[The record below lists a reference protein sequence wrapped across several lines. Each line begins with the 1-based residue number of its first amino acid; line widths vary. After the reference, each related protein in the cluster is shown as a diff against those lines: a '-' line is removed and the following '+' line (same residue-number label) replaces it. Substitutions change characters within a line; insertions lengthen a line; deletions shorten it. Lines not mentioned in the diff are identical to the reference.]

1 MYRIGQRANAGDFD
15 IEFDTAKIKE
25 KYRDDPKYAKSE
37 RLPDGTPVEL
47 QEEID
52 IAGALMQMV
61 PSSQKLAQYY
71 RAPQNRSQQ
80 NGVWPATET
89 TRTKG
94 VINPYEYKSI
104 DGERMAADGKSRQEM
119 AASMPFFID
128 EFGKR
133 QPLKSEHIPSFF
145 KNTRRF
151 AVVPVTTTGPDGDLL
166 EVPGLQA
173 IPRNSPGYG
182 MEMLGGNGPQPLNRN
197 AAQAALYATYN
208 GVVFWAN
215 AAKAAL
221 GEKQTSD
228 VEFWAKAYNNLGN
241 TQESTAADIERHFGG
256 DWTDGAVPDLERG
269 AITLGARGPGPTQE
283 RINAMVQDVHNN
295 LEGYKAAAKQGDV
308 KSRLALE
315 MYNAHQGNTGRGFL
329 ERYADRFKIYQ
340 DASTFNPSENVEA
353 HGMFGSAEGLG
364 TLFGDMTGFL
374 LPQKAGASLLAQALL
389 KTGSKSLVTRGII
402 NGMTPQLSS
411 LGQRTVAVGSASIPS
426 LTMGQIV
433 YQSARD
439 VGYSHDQAKVQAIV
453 ALPIMSIAEM
463 AIGRQ
468 WMIRSYMDKGG
479 ANATRDKIGEWLSR
493 EIPERMSPLNKALMI
508 NSKLAQWW
516 AKEPAGRFGGWAKNS
531 LDAMYTEGKQ
541 EGFEEGMYAL
551 LEWATDWMTNENRF
565 EKSRPEDYSWSG
577 RVLESAV
584 GGFVGT
590 MPMAMMNNGRSRPNP
605 YDKGVAGAVAEGKG
619 KEILDRAATMRQ
631 AGTLTEDD
639 VNVLTQ
645 DVRLSENIMRE
656 FNVADPKTLNLLLQ
670 EQDMVTE
677 YAQRRMEMEGINK
690 QLADLNEQPLAEGQ
704 TVEQREAE
712 KAELEKSLEVNKQA
726 VAKILDGT
734 ELLNRLKQRVML
746 MNSID
751 AKDEGFADSEQV
763 DVITKRFTDWTAARE
778 ARIEEVNLF
787 RHSIGTELSD
797 AIDNLSTAKTSK
809 ILEAILG
816 YRQAQ
821 SKMSAA
827 AQGNAMTREEVQE
840 GYAALANAKEALI
853 ADLAKMEALSDTS
866 PNTSF
871 DEAHA
876 AEDPSGALEFEQWIT
891 SGLNPQRINA
901 LPESDERSIA
911 FRELQILNDQMS
923 MFGKTQAERDAI
935 AQQYMPAAELEGKR
949 SQADLLAEFLKSH
962 PTGDDASVASFR
974 GAIERFKLTE
984 TPSIA
989 DIQTLASLINL
1000 AKSNKE
1006 VFKHY
1011 STTMHQVAEKFF
1023 GDEKLVKAGS
1033 AQSGSSIPPAFAQF
1047 KQEKLQVYD
1056 PAATIDANQLN
1067 QELTDII
1074 ADLERQLERM
1084 KGMVNKRKEELDQ
1097 IRRVDLMLR
1106 GSLLLKLAGTAGKL
1120 STKPEFIET
1129 VKLMQAE
1136 LDAFASTPGA
1146 IPNDNYEVLVNRAED
1161 MVSELLVTGDETGIA
1176 LIKETYG
1183 DLLNGQLKSA
1193 SNYYETKSID
1203 NASFPARFNEELFL
1217 DGGQKPSI
1225 VKAMAGF
1232 QYMVGWVSRL
1242 SRNRHATVL
1251 DAYARFVGTTASTV
1265 GYAPNEEQQQRV
1277 IEASSFLSNPDHDL
1291 THKLTTIVAP
1301 LAQGA
1306 IIIPR
1311 AITIPGM
1318 PGVGKTKMLIPAIV
1332 NTVANIKGRK
1342 LRVGIVAPGTKNV
1355 AELSSAIVMSTKEY
1369 THEPVHITDMSNPP
1383 KDLDLIIYDE
1393 AHVMDGNA
1401 VLQMKGMMEKLPET
1415 GALMLGDPA
1424 QVPSLRNMSYTF
1436 PVQRASMRTA
1446 PLQVSFRHNN
1456 AEVLRSI
1463 DSLRSYI
1470 AGGTQNSIVLPAS
1483 HYTKNNHGVR
1493 YMSGGGIS
1501 SIYNA
1506 FGAHLSE
1513 SVNNSEFSGDA
1524 ILIVKDEAQRQ
1535 EAILAM
1541 AKISAF
1547 TSGHEARI
1555 LTMDGGEHSVLGLEA
1570 NVAFVALDPAGFDNA
1585 FGRFLYTAISRGK
1598 NGAVALL
1605 PNGQSSEVDKITPI
1619 PSDGQSLN
1627 EISARVRG
1635 YLSAVHR
1642 DLAPRVPADVVPTAP
1657 TAPAPPTTAPT
1668 DPNEPVVQKGRAP
1681 GAMVQVNSKFKKS
1694 KQGQAMQDL
1703 HGEYLTVVEDDGKV
1717 TKVRRQN
1724 GDELRIK
1731 NGFLKNAKGTPAPT
1745 ADPNEAEPTTDNE
1758 EEPVDDKE
1766 PEPPIPN
1773 EAPTSTR
1780 VTNRSSASGDS
1791 FIGFSSVFTWN
1802 EQFPDNA
1809 AALTRANPA
1818 FAMRMDV
1825 MKAIWSDP
1833 SSFTLRLVKRKQGR
1847 WTGHKGLFQGVGVE
1861 VHVNDGV
1868 RLVNR
1873 ILRTRGEKEMTAEQ
1887 IEKAGYTM
1895 IGGLALNSLAAN
1907 SPFITQTQEL
1917 LRQLDDPA
1925 LDWKEGQTTKDYS
1938 AILPGKLYEGIR
1950 IGSLGKSSKS
1960 FKEFSDDLTAR
1971 GMFVTDP
1978 VMVHLG
1984 SKSFPA
1990 WQRTVGDTKEAKPA
2004 IVVKVSAW
2012 EGAPTTDVFLQTK
2025 EADTAFYNQMLGQ
2038 LDNVIDEISR
2048 VSRFDRDNL
2057 EQTTAFQFVQWNRSL
2072 LIKDGQFVL
2081 QGLDEFMT
2089 ISGNGYARML
2099 RGTREQGMT
2108 PTRWANDLQKAVKLL
2123 QDSQM
2128 ILTKPA
2134 IIDNRA
2140 ASGLS
2145 GIKNPEDL
2153 IPSADQVNLP
2163 QFSVQAN
2170 ATGAFNDGGKK
2181 VAPPS
2186 APMRKRITMPGDTS
2200 RTVSQEAASNYYRKV
2215 FGDRF
2220 VDNQLDF
2227 RSNLADVNNVAL
2239 HGVMD
2244 QGYITLG
2251 LDKEGRVKYGVD
2263 RHEAVHRVLDMLLD
2277 DQSRREILHEASL
2290 AYAKK
2295 HNISYWQ
2302 VTDKQANEF
2311 IAEQYESFSYDTSTR
2326 FGRFMQWFRA
2336 MLGRWGLYRNRIGEL
2351 LYRIEN
2357 GEFRGAEDND
2367 LGGRSVIRHSVREDG
2382 ELPAMINSETPA
2394 SGREPEQGDEAR
2406 SVNEDMAV
2414 LANIFTSHASAVSI
2428 IDDTVREIMEES
2440 LYAPPAE
2447 VELVRS
2453 MPTLAQGAAKVLQ
2466 RYARDREA
2474 IEADLQNAD
2483 GSIKSYAEATQA
2495 DVLSMDE
2502 EQWTKYVTW
2511 QKGDPSVF
2519 TMIARVALPGANI
2532 SEAQFADAVQLEES
2546 LELDVDVYENTTA
2559 MAHDTNE
2566 NLDVFKRQS
2575 DLARLSLQSMTLIMP
2590 SDKGPSRV
2598 VGEPYDVDL
2607 NLMNFLVQ
2615 EAAQFSFAK
2624 TGVSTLES
2632 LAEAVLAARAV
2643 DPTSNEGLYLH
2654 TFYKRYLDPD
2664 GYYLDAAGNKIMS
2677 YAYMIAN
2684 AGHLL
2689 SQYTPNTKEYENLNS
2704 RIDVAERVLGNVVRM
2719 LAELQASNRWLAE
2732 HYQGEG
2738 NDETGTGDSLPQPRF
2753 NHKRLTFDAISELY
2767 NTMKTSLRDPFF
2779 ANGFAS
2785 ISLDN
2790 DFRSKWS
2797 VDSTRDKKTF
2807 QFKVT
2812 EEGVFDAAGNKMVSR
2827 KGVQF
2832 SINEAFRTQPEAFAE
2847 FFAAVGYPVTART
2860 LDYLLSDQS
2869 KTGGSKGNSQLLPS
2883 LVGLWAYSIHAG
2895 IHRIEQGKKDSS
2907 LFSNKVISDYSALGG
2922 VGEETAGDVGEGRTD
2937 DFGVDNY
2944 PMPSMFFALNRELAG
2959 LENRTKGGSYMQRM
2973 IGATG
2978 KTIYATNLANAFSRL
2993 LPGATTKYHS
3003 SQAMEMMADDLV
3015 ARDPS
3020 LLNKDGVP
3028 LVPII
3033 DKSSSTAR
3041 ISNVY
3046 LGSGIT
3052 SRSND
3057 SGKNANKL
3065 SQGDA
3070 FSIGYD
3076 LFVRDILSSR
3086 KEERLSIAGTPFGD
3100 RDAILL
3106 YELNIPTGDR
3116 NQRLFKKTKESV
3128 TVNKAPMANWLKD
3141 MFQYRR
3147 NVANNSIAS
3156 WTKFFGMPKNTK
3168 ASEVLAKL
3176 NASQGPGFKDQ
3187 VRRSVLLAQNSDYV
3201 ISGDKVSFGHAIM
3214 MDDSGIYTRRN
3225 SDAMLN
3231 PQADII
3237 AVMDEIISPYFQA
3250 FEEMVNGKTETV
3262 ETKVIENDVEVTKT
3276 EEVRVP
3282 GIGWNHP
3289 DVKVDADGRR
3299 NMMYGYFVM
3308 SHLVNNWVG
3317 TVIDGGSHN
3326 YKNAQDYIKRSVT
3339 AFSPGHEPLIGG
3351 QFGMPLQPRIAVF
3364 SEFTTTDKY
3373 GNNIKHLDGQGY
3385 TTPWGWAIAR
3395 RAFGGQEGLV
3405 KASVNKRIISTNN
3418 IKVKYSEAVTSPELY
3433 RKNLWLQQITQ
3444 RSLMAELTGVD
3455 GAVIP
3460 GTPLLDAWNSAI
3472 GDANPEAFAKAT
3484 DAVMEKAQE
3493 LGVSDQLIHMI
3504 TSESNVKMGLRG
3516 VNQLDASEESNPLQG
3531 FLEAYSKSK
3540 VSQYLGEP
3548 VEFGEED
3555 NEFADASKF
3564 DRQRGEALGIE
3575 GATGRFGGAKQKWI
3589 KFSSGI
3595 KVAFRSENMIS
3606 IPKGSEVTVRMAQ
3619 EHPGYDLELAQLGQ
3633 LLSVA
3638 TGPVAPRGLV
3648 SIPVDARFWRLQTV
3662 LERTTDPDKMRAPY
3676 FTQLSS
3682 LLGVSTSEISRQQL
3696 ETIRAIEKKISER
3709 YLNYLSVSIAGQS
3722 GKTRTEKVQEW
3733 MRSIGLKKMSSDGR
3747 TGQFVDMLTN
3757 PNSDINNPV
3766 LRSKLVELLANELTR
3781 NGINPK
3787 LHGQMFTQV
3796 TGYGLSVPNEV
3807 EEEFAWEES
3816 SFNEDEARAN
3826 ASADYD
3832 NMYPYEGYISEGDET
3847 EPDFDPEEARAAD
3860 KARYQKEKD
3869 RYVDRRVLGE
3879 KERAP
3884 KLKRKPLDF
3893 QRMDNDPSGD
3903 LRGRTLNR
3911 FRFKKADKSG
3921 EGPFGTVFKTKGLSF
3936 LSLDDDR
3943 WSSSSSQTGGV
3954 KLKAEQFLVSKD
3966 AKIARLTSAEEY
3978 RSLLASLG
3986 SGRYPTNMDTL
3997 IEVFEGYDAIQ
4008 YVPPTESEVD
4018 PDGRARLDKMMGSL
4032 GGAQLIVINKDI
4044 ISKVDEKELGSEEDL
4059 LAAEVIGDFSSDNIS
4074 LSNDLS
4080 GFEKS
4085 MPASMKE
4092 VGQEYLAQEK
4102 RLRKLGI
4109 DPDEE
4114 FNEVRKRYKSAYDAE
4129 VARLQE
4135 ATTPKQTSKKAM
4147 RELLPPSIENGQYM
4161 PGEIMIKFVH
4171 AATFGITD
4179 PSMPIDAMKEQ
4190 ILREQGEAGLAA
4202 FERYLYVFVVRTPS
4216 SGLGS
4221 GQWMKIVGFINDSG
4235 NSIYVPAGMNVPTG
4249 GDNDG
4254 DQLSV
4259 YFRNVKAQVDK
4270 DDETKFETVEPL
4282 SGPGSQQ
4289 AYVLNA
4295 LWDFYADPANAEM
4308 IIAAT
4313 GTEALEKVAKELAE
4327 EFQDTYKSNAMLME
4341 LFTPSHNS
4349 MARKMASDGAQL
4361 IGIGAQHMKSYGYM
4375 MEAAVKTMDSEGNSP
4390 LFDGWMPQ
4398 TKDSTGR
4405 PVMANINQLLNGM
4418 LDNTKL
4424 MVMGQL
4430 GVNSYN
4436 VNLLMGAI
4444 MNGASM
4450 KEAFLMIKDP
4460 LVQKAVLDNENADS
4474 YGLSDRGIKKQDV
4487 IRLIGAEIDKLL
4499 PTDAVRKQMREY
4511 ETWKQSKPLEDG
4523 TKPPMPNIDGLK
4535 AWGVQNPDGMNRIR
4549 DLRRIRLAASIGEA
4563 SSAMARVFSINT
4575 KGVPHSMEAI
4585 KSLQADTRE
4594 TLGISWAGL
4603 ANNKEASRGRYGH
4616 VINARGI
4623 LEQIPSMIGFY
4634 HVAEF
4639 ARQSLADGVLMA
4651 HPLVEWQHTYLL
4663 RDLGLKFMPGD
4674 AGRDWENMVDQTL
4687 IVAYLN
4693 TKHSD
4698 SKFRLTKGM
4707 EPISLSGPGGHYRY
4721 VMEFPGFLSTMIAR
4735 VERLKNSDPRK
4746 VLLKQ
4751 NAFLN
4756 SIRIAEKGTPR
4767 IEVPKAKKIMNDARE
4782 SEAVRRSAERLDEIF
4797 TGDVAKGLNIPVSQ
4811 MLTIY
4816 SMIKDKFSV
4825 GSTSLAKFVPIKE
4838 YLQYDAFVSSLHA
4851 GVVQYGVLHKQ
4862 PIDGGTQLSIE
4873 EMLERTNL
4881 AFIANHPRLLPVSEK
4896 SAMWK
4901 GSRYVAIKKKV
4912 GSARVYEISDVT
4924 TGERLINP
4932 WSQLGTVVD
4941 LSSSK
4946 RYSENSHKRL
4956 SWSDYSTLQNNL
4968 DLEIPLEYSLS
4979 WDEGPVTLPTG
4990 QLIRWEKTENNTV
5003 LLDADTLSGAQK
5015 LKDNEDPALAN
5026 NILKVDSNGFAK
5038 SEKSA
5043 YGPGHMELKGKQ
5055 LKEALKMLQSKT
5067 EHLMYRQ
5074 LAKFLGEQ
5082 LQIHNRDSYVS
5093 NMRSMRNGEGFVSGR
5108 IMSTGDIQVSDAIT
5122 QLDAEHTLL
5131 HEALHRFLM
5140 GVMNAPE
5147 ASLNAW
5153 EAEFR
5158 KKVETIF
5165 NEVKSLDP
5173 KSDHYGMKDVHEFL
5187 SGTLTNEDFQQYLRS
5202 LAPGSKQNIFWRIIN
5217 AIRSLF
5223 PGWVRN
5229 DYVNRITSLSYDY
5242 IKRSSRSGIDRMPM
5256 GEAFRISNAAQH
5268 GLSPQFKPVTDI
5280 RDLVDRFQTDP
5291 KAFITHEERQASQ
5304 YVERLFN
5311 RLDRSRIAQELDGIR
5326 FSVDGMTDT
5335 QIREHLR
5342 KNVMPKVSTS
5352 DAQTKLKV
5360 MDVMNM
5366 AGDLEQNWNTKMVFA
5381 DGNPMTTKETAKWF
5395 KEASGHRTG
5404 AIYLQY
5410 TDLKDPNTIITTSDG
5425 RKIPVSDLGI
5435 KYVPGFDGF
5444 NPIVQVY
5451 VDGNG
5456 KKSVSLL
5463 DPTTRGNLGG
5473 DTGAGPY
5480 LLSVYMHGPFQSALK
5495 KLRTHNSSS
5504 GARTFLM
5511 GLTAMAMK
5519 QANPNISFHR
5529 IKALSLK
5536 DGKDGGVWM
5545 SDFIHEVR
5553 LLKNIPAF
5561 MNEVPDNIKA
5571 VLNDETLFNMDAY
5584 NQPFLQQ
5591 YIEFL
5596 RTSGE
5601 GGSFTETAARD
5612 RLRTAAEKAMFS
5624 EEGSNANL
5632 LDAIRYRQRMMQ
5644 KDYKQ
5649 AYLVTDP
5656 EYIML
5661 AHLVEDMNQ
5670 HGRTNPNSIRDT
5682 SMVGHLLKN
5691 THNIQSDVVQTVVRK
5706 TEQAVMKLA
5715 AKNGVFRAE
5724 MTARIKALEEKSSF
5738 MKVPGGVELADRGW
5752 KRFEAMWRLS
5762 GEEGVEK
5769 VYRKDGTEL
5778 IGAHTN
5784 TLHWNKNDPA
5794 TAAKLK
5800 AGKLTQAELDFA
5812 NYALDEIHKAMV
5824 DKTVHDYKMD
5834 MRHWDPVTGIFDE
5847 TLARKEAEAFVT
5859 KHYPRGWVP
5868 VVRRPASEAVFNLKF
5883 KEAFSTSLGASANV
5897 DAIYAQDA
5905 DRVSGENAGERE
5917 KGRVSNT
5924 YGSELEIHEPLSKI
5938 GGSTRLRRMGLEIV
5952 DGKLISEADERNM
5965 ASTMNLEII
5974 LNYVRLATDRQIIH
5988 EEETVPVYN
5997 GARAL
6002 LLAKKLEESV
6012 EQVYNLK
6019 SLEDYAMR
6027 MIYNEPIKDSF
6038 NVMGVNPAPIM
6049 NMAISA
6055 SSFIGVAWNWKVALA
6070 SGVMNNLQM
6079 LGFSIASGIAD
6090 DGLFSAKHF
6099 AEAAKRMTN
6108 KKDRDKMAALM
6119 EKHFINEWQ
6128 QQDLADSFNKSHTRK
6143 LLFSGHAMNIGNF
6156 WTDNNTRGMVMMAQ
6170 MLKDGSWDAYSLT
6183 PKGEV
6188 VYDEKKDRRW
6198 YGADGKLTEDGGVL
6212 IKEVKRRLIEQ
6223 GVVDQKENE
6232 PLRLGY
6238 DLEMGRTFKWIADK
6252 YIIGGMDAS
6261 QKANLSS
6268 AWYGRMFTT
6277 FKTYM
6282 MDRIYN
6288 WHGRDINS
6296 DAGGRLVVKTDA
6308 SGKKMAVWERREIT
6322 SYVTALGN
6330 LFKMVADYREM
6341 GTADFK
6347 NMRPADKRALAK
6359 LSYDAILC
6367 VLCYLIYNGLK
6378 DDDDEDNFVTAPNKQ
6393 SAYTY
6398 ERKMFD
6404 MLKQIA
6410 WDGAAG
6416 SAPGLVYTMAGSGGG
6431 SAIPVLNNAWRLMN
6445 VPLHPEKALYFVPGG
6460 ATFADIHD
6468 LLSDKTIR
6476 KPLND

>member
-1 MYRIGQRANAGDFD
+1 MYRVGQRANAGDFD

-52 IAGALMQMV
+52 ITGALMQMV

-145 KNTRRF
+145 HNTRRF

-228 VEFWAKAYNNLGN
+228 VAFWAKAYHNLEN
-241 TQESTAADIERHFGG
+241 TGLSTAADVERHLGG

-374 LPQKAGASLLAQALL
+374 LPQKAGATLLAQALL
-389 KTGSKSLVTRGII
+389 KTGAKSLVTRGII

-453 ALPIMSIAEM
+453 ALPIMGIAEM

-479 ANATRDKIGEWLSR
+479 ANVTRDKISEWLSR
-493 EIPERMSPLNKALMI
+493 KIPERMSPLNKALMI
-508 NSKLAQWW
+508 NSNLAKWW

-531 LDAMYTEGKQ
+531 LEAMYTEGKQ
-541 EGFEEGMYAL
+541 EGFEEGGYAL

-565 EKSRPEDYSWSG
+565 EKSRPEDYSFSA

-590 MPMAMMNNGRSRPNP
+590 MPMAMLNNGRSRPNP

-619 KEILDRAATMRQ
+619 KEILDRAATMQQ

-645 DVRLSENIMRE
+645 DVRLSESIMRE

-704 TVEQREAE
+704 TAEQREAE

-734 ELLNRLKQRVML
+734 ELLNRFKQRAML
-746 MNSID
+746 INSID
-751 AKDEGFADSEQV
+751 AKDEGFANSEQV

-787 RHSIGTELSD
+787 RQSIGTELSD

-809 ILEAILG
+809 ILDAIIG
-816 YRQAQ
+816 YRQVTNKVLNAQ
-821 SKMSAA
+821 P
-827 AQGNAMTREEVQE
+827 GNAAMTREEVQE
-840 GYAALANAKEALI
+840 GYTALANAKQALI

-923 MFGKTQAERDAI
+923 MFGKTPAERDAV

-962 PTGDDASVASFR
+962 PTGDNASVALFR

-1023 GDEKLVKAGS
+1023 GDEKLMKAGS
-1033 AQSGSSIPPAFAQF
+1033 AQSGNAVPPAFAQF
-1047 KQEKLQVYD
+1047 KQEKSQVYD
-1056 PAATIDANQLN
+1056 PAATIDANQFN

-1084 KGMVNKRKEELDQ
+1084 EGMVNKRKEQLDQ

-1217 DGGQKPSI
+1217 DDGQKPSI

-1251 DAYARFVGTTASTV
+1251 DAYARFVGTAASTV

-1342 LRVGIVAPGTKNV
+1342 LRVGIIAPGTKNV
-1355 AELSSAIVMSTKEY
+1355 TELSSAIVMSTKEY

-1463 DSLRSYI
+1463 DALRSYI
-1470 AGGTQNSIVLPAS
+1470 ASGTQNSIVLPAS

-1547 TSGHEARI
+1547 TPGHEARI

-1605 PNGQSSEVDKITPI
+1605 PNGQSSEVDKIMPI

-1627 EISARVRG
+1627 EISSRVRG

-1668 DPNEPVVQKGRAP
+1668 DPNAPVVQKGRAP

-1694 KQGQAMQDL
+1694 KQGRAMQDL
-1703 HGEYLTVVEDDGKV
+1703 YGEYLTVVEDDGKV

-1731 NGFLKNAKGTPAPT
+1731 NSFLKNAKGTPVPT
-1745 ADPNEAEPTTDNE
+1745 ADPNDAEPTTDNE

-1766 PEPPIPN
+1766 GENPIP
-1773 EAPTSTR
+1773 EDAPAGVPTR
-1780 VTNRSSASGDS
+1780 VSKRSDSAGTAFISSSAS
-1791 FIGFSSVFTWN
+1791 FRWTPKFPNN
-1802 EQFPDNA
+1802 ET
-1809 AALTRANPA
+1809 ALSITNKA
-1818 FAMRMDV
+1818 FVIRMGV

-1833 SSFTLRLVKRKQGR
+1833 GSFTMKLVKRVEGE
-1847 WTGHKGLFQGVGVE
+1847 WTGDNGAAKVPGVE
-1861 VHVNDGV
+1861 VHVANGAAM
-1868 RLVNR
+1868 VNR
-1873 ILRTRGEKEMTAEQ
+1873 ILKENKMPQMTQAEL
-1887 IEKAGYTM
+1887 EAAGYTM
-1895 IGGLALNSLAAN
+1895 VGSLFMNTLAQD
-1907 SPFITQTQEL
+1907 SPFKLEMDRFAEEL
-1917 LRQLDDPA
+1917 FA
-1925 LDWKEGQTTKDYS
+1925 NEWEEGKTIAKYS
-1938 AILPGKLYEGIR
+1938 NIPVGELYEGVRNNVEAEAVGDYEAFIQLVER
-1950 IGSLGKSSKS
+1950 
-1960 FKEFSDDLTAR
+1960 R
-1971 GMFVTDP
+1971 GLFVTDP
-1978 VMVHLG
+1978 VMAHAG
-1984 SKSFPA
+1984 SPQGA
-1990 WQRTVGDTKEAKPA
+1990 GWTRKEGTDLVSMPA
-2004 IVVKVSAW
+2004 IVVEVSAW
-2012 EGAPTTDVFLQTK
+2012 DGAPATKVFMRTK
-2025 EADTAFYNQMLGQ
+2025 EADSKYYQDLIRE
-2038 LDNVIDEISR
+2038 LDNVTDEIAAVPS
-2048 VSRFDRDNL
+2048 FDRDNI
-2057 EQTTAFQFVQWNRSL
+2057 EKTKAFGFIQWNRSV
-2072 LIKDGQFVL
+2072 LIKDGQFVVE
-2081 QGLDEFMT
+2081 GLNEFLT
-2089 ISGNGYARML
+2089 INEKGKPQML
-2099 RGTREQGMT
+2099 RGTRAQGMT
-2108 PTRWANDLQKAVKLL
+2108 PLKWANDLRKAVELVR
-2123 QDSQM
+2123 DSEIM
-2128 ILTKPA
+2128 LTKA
-2134 IIDNRA
+2134 AMIGNRSAGGMSIIDNTW
-2140 ASGLS
+2140 
-2145 GIKNPEDL
+2145 DL
-2153 IPSADQVNLP
+2153 IPSTDRVNLP
-2163 QFSVQAN
+2163 EFAIGAN
-2170 ATGAFNDGGKK
+2170 SSGVIGTG
-2181 VAPPS
+2181 VSS
-2186 APMRKRITMPGDTS
+2186 APYRAPVRRRAASAGDTS
-2200 RTVSQEAASNYYRKV
+2200 RTESQEAAQNYYRKV

-2227 RSNLADVNNVAL
+2227 RSNLQAVDGTAL
-2239 HGVMD
+2239 HGVMEN
-2244 QGYITLG
+2244 GYITLN
-2251 LDKEGRVKYGVD
+2251 LDAKGRVLMGVA
-2263 RHEAVHRVLDMLLD
+2263 RHEAVHRVLDTLLD
-2277 DQSRREILHEASL
+2277 DQSRMSIINEASR
-2290 AYAKK
+2290 AYAEKY
-2295 HNISYWQ
+2295 NIPYWQ
-2302 VTDKQANEF
+2302 VTDEQANEF
-2311 IAEQYESFSYDTSTR
+2311 IAEQYESPSYDTSTF

-2336 MLGRWGLYRNRIGEL
+2336 MLGRWGMYSNRIGEL

-2357 GEFRGAEDND
+2357 GEFRGAQDHD
-2367 LGGRSVIRHSVREDG
+2367 LGGRTVVRNSVREDG
-2382 ELPAMINSETPA
+2382 ELPASFDPSTPA
-2394 SGREPEQGDEAR
+2394 PARRPDATGKKR
-2406 SVNEDMAV
+2406 SVNEDMNV
-2414 LANIFTSHASAVSI
+2414 LSNIFGSHATAVAVV
-2428 IDDTVREIMEES
+2428 DDTVREIIGES
-2440 LYAPPAE
+2440 LYAPPVDSE
-2447 VELVRS
+2447 FGRS
-2453 MPTLAQGAAKVLQ
+2453 LPTLSQAATKVLQ
-2466 RYARDREA
+2466 GFAARRQRVVASLTDAEGNVKSF
-2474 IEADLQNAD
+2474 DNAT
-2483 GSIKSYAEATQA
+2483 KQ
-2495 DVLSMDE
+2495 DVLAMTDA
-2502 EQWTKYVTW
+2502 QWSDYVAW
-2511 QKGDPSVF
+2511 YKGDPQVF
-2519 TMIARVALPGANI
+2519 KMITRVALPNADI
-2532 SEAQFADAVQLEES
+2532 TQVELADAVEYEANM
-2546 LELDVDVYENTTA
+2546 EIDVEAIENSTA
-2559 MAHDTNE
+2559 NAHDTNE
-2566 NLDVFKRQS
+2566 NLNPFKRQS
-2575 DLARLSLQSMTLIMP
+2575 DLSRLSLQSMSLIQRMP
-2590 SDKGPSRV
+2590 GGQNRV
-2598 VGEPYDVDL
+2598 IGDPYDVDL
-2607 NLMNFLVQ
+2607 ELMTFLVQ
-2615 EAAQFSFAK
+2615 QAAQFSIP
-2624 TGVSTLES
+2624 TQEVSTIES
-2632 LAEAVLAARAV
+2632 LAESVRKAMAV
-2643 DPTSNEGLYLH
+2643 DPESKEAMYLN

-2664 GYYLDAAGNKIMS
+2664 GFYLDQEGNQLRS
-2677 YAYMIAN
+2677 YAYMTAN
-2684 AGHLL
+2684 AGWLL
-2689 SQYTPNTKEYENLNS
+2689 SQYTPNTKEFENIDA
-2704 RIDVAERVLGNVVRM
+2704 RIDAAERVLGNVVRM
-2719 LAELQASNRWLAE
+2719 LAELSASNRWLVE

-2738 NDETGTGDSLPQPRF
+2738 TDQFGEAPQPKF
-2753 NHKRLTFDAISELY
+2753 NHKRLTFDAISEVLS
-2767 NTMKTSLRDPFF
+2767 TMKTSLRDPFF
-2779 ANGFAS
+2779 ANGPSS

-2790 DFRSKWS
+2790 DFRSKWAVGS
-2797 VDSTRDKKTF
+2797 AKDKATP

-2812 EEGVFDAAGNKMVSR
+2812 EEGVLDGAGNMLVRR
-2827 KGVQF
+2827 KGLNF
-2832 SINEAFRTQPEAFAE
+2832 SISAEFKTQPEAFAE
-2847 FFAAVGYPVTART
+2847 FFEAIGYPVSART
-2860 LDYLLSDQS
+2860 IDHLLKANEGAE
-2869 KTGGSKGNSQLLPS
+2869 KTLLPS
-2883 LVGLWAYSIHAG
+2883 IVGMWAYSIHAG
-2895 IHRIEQGKKDSS
+2895 IHRVETGKKDSS
-2907 LFSNKVISDYSALGG
+2907 LFSNKTIASFNDSYGG
-2922 VGEETAGDVGEGRTD
+2922 VGEETVGDIADRRSDG
-2937 DFGVDNY
+2937 FGVDEY
-2944 PMPSMFFALNRELAG
+2944 PMPSMFFALNRALATV
-2959 LENRTKGGSYMQRM
+2959 ENRSKGASYMQRM
-2973 IGATG
+2973 VGATG
-2978 KTIYATNLANAFSRL
+2978 KTIYATNLGTAFSKL
-2993 LPGATTKYHS
+2993 LPGASQDSHS
-3003 SQAMEMMADDLV
+3003 SKAMEML
-3015 ARDPS
+3015 ARDLAKRDPA
-3020 LLNKDGVP
+3020 LLSKEGVP
-3028 LVPII
+3028 LIPLL
-3033 DKSSSTAR
+3033 DPSNSTAR
-3041 ISNVY
+3041 ISNVF
-3046 LGSGIT
+3046 LGSGVS
-3052 SRSND
+3052 SRTKET
-3057 SGKNANKL
+3057 GKNANKL

-3076 LFVRDILSSR
+3076 LFVRDIMSSR

-3106 YELNIPTGDR
+3106 YQLDIPTGDR
-3116 NQRLFKKTKESV
+3116 NQRLFNKTNGSI
-3128 TVNKAPMANWLKD
+3128 TVNKEPMAAWLRD
-3141 MFQYRR
+3141 MFTYRDQ
-3147 NVANNSIAS
+3147 VAGNSVRS
-3156 WTKFFGMPKNTK
+3156 WAAFFGLPSSAK

-3176 NASQGPGFKDQ
+3176 NAAQGPGFKYL
-3187 VRRSVLLAQNSDYV
+3187 VKASPLLAMNSDYM
-3201 ISGDKVSFGHAIM
+3201 IDGDKVSFGHAIM
-3214 MDDSGIYTRRN
+3214 MTDSSIYSRANRDKMLK
-3225 SDAMLN
+3225 SDKGAV
-3231 PQADII
+3231 
-3237 AVMDEIISPYFQA
+3237 AVMDEIMEPYFKA

-3262 ETKVIENDVEVTKT
+3262 ETKVMENGVEVVKSETVT
-3276 EEVRVP
+3276 TP
-3282 GIGWNHP
+3282 GIGWQHP
-3289 DVKVDADGRR
+3289 AVNIDANGRR

-3351 QFGMPLQPRIAVF
+3351 QFGMPLEPRIAVF
-3364 SEFTTTDKY
+3364 SEMTTIDEN
-3373 GNNIKHLDGQGY
+3373 GNSVSHLDGQGY

-3405 KASVNKRIISTNN
+3405 KASVNKRIISTNS
-3418 IKVKYSEAVTSPELY
+3418 IKVKYSEAVISPELY
-3433 RKNLWLQQITQ
+3433 GKNLWLQQITQ
-3444 RSLMAELTGVD
+3444 RSLMAELTGID
-3455 GAVIP
+3455 GSVIP
-3460 GTPLLDAWNSAI
+3460 GTPLLDAWNNAI

-3493 LGVSDQLIHMI
+3493 LGVSDQLVHLL

-3516 VNQLDASEESNPLQG
+3516 VNQLAIDTP
-3531 FLEAYSKSK
+3531 
-3540 VSQYLGEP
+3540 
-3548 VEFGEED
+3548 
-3555 NEFADASKF
+3555 
-3564 DRQRGEALGIE
+3564 
-3575 GATGRFGGAKQKWI
+3575 
-3589 KFSSGI
+3589 
-3595 KVAFRSENMIS
+3595 
-3606 IPKGSEVTVRMAQ
+3606 
-3619 EHPGYDLELAQLGQ
+3619 
-3633 LLSVA
+3633 
-3638 TGPVAPRGLV
+3638 LV
-3648 SIPVDARFWRLQTV
+3648 SLAVDSRFWRLQTV
-3662 LERTTDPDKMRAPY
+3662 LERTTDPDEMEAPY

-3682 LLGVSTSEISRQQL
+3682 LFGVSESEASRAQL
-3696 ETIRAIEKKISER
+3696 QVIREIEQKISEN
-3709 YLNYLSVSIAGQS
+3709 YLNKLAVMIQGQS
-3722 GKTRTEKVQEW
+3722 GTTRTEKVQEW
-3733 MRSIGLKKMSSDGR
+3733 MRGIGLRKMSADGR

-3757 PNSDINNPV
+3757 PNSDINNPI
-3766 LRSKLVELLANELTR
+3766 LRPKLVEFLANELSR

-3787 LHGQMFTQV
+3787 MHGQMFTQV
-3796 TGYGLSVPNEV
+3796 SAYGLLTPEV
-3807 EEEFAWEES
+3807 TEQVVDPSEEEL
-3816 SFNEDEARAN
+3816 AN
-3826 ASADYD
+3826 YSVQRDV
-3832 NMYPYEGYISEGDET
+3832 
-3847 EPDFDPEEARAAD
+3847 AA
-3860 KARYQKEKD
+3860 Q
-3869 RYVDRRVLGE
+3869 
-3879 KERAP
+3879 
-3884 KLKRKPLDF
+3884 
-3893 QRMDNDPSGD
+3893 Q
-3903 LRGRTLNR
+3903 
-3911 FRFKKADKSG
+3911 
-3921 EGPFGTVFKTKGLSF
+3921 
-3936 LSLDDDR
+3936 
-3943 WSSSSSQTGGV
+3943 
-3954 KLKAEQFLVSKD
+3954 
-3966 AKIARLTSAEEY
+3966 SAELEDQTAAMNEWEAQNPAP
-3978 RSLLASLG
+3978 ASQ
-3986 SGRYPTNMDTL
+3986 
-3997 IEVFEGYDAIQ
+3997 IVK
-4008 YVPPTESEVD
+4008 TES
-4018 PDGRARLDKMMGSL
+4018 
-4032 GGAQLIVINKDI
+4032 
-4044 ISKVDEKELGSEEDL
+4044 
-4059 LAAEVIGDFSSDNIS
+4059 
-4074 LSNDLS
+4074 
-4080 GFEKS
+4080 
-4085 MPASMKE
+4085 
-4092 VGQEYLAQEK
+4092 
-4102 RLRKLGI
+4102 
-4109 DPDEE
+4109 
-4114 FNEVRKRYKSAYDAE
+4114 
-4129 VARLQE
+4129 
-4135 ATTPKQTSKKAM
+4135 M
-4147 RELLPPSIENGQYM
+4147 RELLPPRIENGQYM

-4190 ILREQGEAGLAA
+4190 IFRDQGEAGLAA
-4202 FERYLYVFVVRTPS
+4202 FERYLNVFVTRTPS

-4235 NSIYVPAGMNVPTG
+4235 NSIYTPAGMNVPTG
-4249 GDNDG
+4249 GDFDG

-4259 YFRNVKAQVDK
+4259 YFRNVKAQVDE
-4270 DDETKFETVEPL
+4270 DDGSKLETIEPL
-4282 SGPGSQQ
+4282 DSDDPLTVNQ
-4289 AYVLNA
+4289 ANIMNA
-4295 LWDFYADPANAEM
+4295 LWQFYQDPANAEM
-4308 IIAAT
+4308 IMAST
-4313 GTEALEKVAKELAE
+4313 GTKDLVAVAE
-4327 EFQDTYKSNAMLME
+4327 ELMAEFPEVYGADAMRME

-4349 MARKMASDGAQL
+4349 LARKMASDGAQL
-4361 IGIGAQHMKSYGYM
+4361 IGIGAQHMKAYGYM
-4375 MEAAVKTMDSEGNSP
+4375 MEAALKTMDEKGNSP

-4398 TKDSTGR
+4398 AKDSTGR

-4444 MNGASM
+4444 INGASM
-4450 KEAFLMIKDP
+4450 KEAFLMLKDP
-4460 LVQKAVLDNENADS
+4460 IIQDAVRTNQLADS
-4474 YGLSDRGIKKQDV
+4474 YSMSDSG
-4487 IRLIGAEIDKLL
+4487 
-4499 PTDAVRKQMREY
+4499 VRKKTLQNAIAAKLGEAMPPEHVVKAMKDHAEWKRTGGVVNGVAIQEPDTEQMNQWLAEN
-4511 ETWKQSKPLEDG
+4511 
-4523 TKPPMPNIDGLK
+4523 PNGLQRIRGLK
-4535 AWGVQNPDGMNRIR
+4535 
-4549 DLRRIRLAASIGEA
+4549 RLELNATIGEA
-4563 SSAMARVFSINT
+4563 SSALSRVFSINT
-4575 KGVPHSMEAI
+4575 KGIPHSLEAM
-4585 KSLQADTRE
+4585 KEFKNDTQK
-4594 TLGISWAGL
+4594 TLGVAWAGL
-4603 ANNKEASRGRYGH
+4603 ANNAVGSGVGEYND
-4616 VINARGI
+4616 VIDARGI
-4623 LEQIPSMIGFY
+4623 MEQIPSMIGFY
-4634 HVAEF
+4634 GVAEWGRQTLSDSILLAHHLVDN
-4639 ARQSLADGVLMA
+4639 ARTDLIQ
-4651 HPLVEWQHTYLL
+4651 
-4663 RDLGLKFMPGD
+4663 DLGMEFMPNE
-4674 AGRDWENMVDQTL
+4674 AGRDWENLVEQAL
-4687 IVAYLN
+4687 IVGYLN
-4693 TKHSD
+4693 TAHGNSQ
-4698 SKFRLTKGM
+4698 FRLTRGM

-4721 VMEFPGFLSTMIAR
+4721 VMEFPGFLKAMMAR

-4746 VLLKQ
+4746 ILMKQ
-4751 NAFLN
+4751 NEFLN
-4756 SIRIAEKGTPR
+4756 SLRIVDKGTPR
-4767 IEVPKAKKIMNDARE
+4767 LEVPKARKIMNDVRE
-4782 SEAVRRSAERLDEIF
+4782 SEAVRRAAERLDEIF
-4797 TGDVAKGLNIPVSQ
+4797 TGDVANGLNVPMSQ
-4811 MLTIY
+4811 MVTLY
-4816 SMIKDKFSV
+4816 SMMKDKFAV
-4825 GSTSLAKFVPIKE
+4825 GSASIARFVPIQE
-4838 YLQYDAFVSSLHA
+4838 YLRYDSFVNSLHA
-4851 GVVQYGVLHKQ
+4851 GVVQYGKLHQ
-4862 PIDGGTQLSIE
+4862 VPLNDGSQININK
-4873 EMLERTNL
+4873 MLD
-4881 AFIANHPRLLPVSEK
+4881 IAKRQFVVGHPRMLPWSAK
-4896 SAMWK
+4896 SAKMR
-4901 GSRYVAIKKKV
+4901 GARYYAEKETV
-4912 GSARVYEISDVT
+4912 GSMRTYSVFDVN
-4924 TGERLINP
+4924 TGELVNSP
-4932 WSQLGTVVD
+4932 WSQLGTVID
-4941 LSSSK
+4941 LAPSS
-4946 RYSENSHKRL
+4946 RPALNVHKRW
-4956 SWSDYSTLQNNL
+4956 SKSDYDALL
-4968 DLEIPLEYSLS
+4968 RGMDVVIPIAATTGWIMERN
-4979 WDEGPVTLPTG
+4979 EVALPTG
-4990 QLIRWEKTENNTV
+4990 QSIKFTKSGDTIT
-5003 LLDADTLSGAQK
+5003 LDASTLTGSHK
-5015 LKDNEDPALAN
+5015 LRNNEDPALAN
-5026 NILKVDSNGFAK
+5026 NILKVDSKGFAK

-5055 LKEALKMLQSKT
+5055 LKEALKVLQSKT
-5067 EHLMYRQ
+5067 EHPMYRQ
-5074 LAKFLGEQ
+5074 LAEFLGEQ
-5082 LQIHNRDSYVS
+5082 LQIHDRDSYVA
-5093 NMRSMRNGEGFVSGR
+5093 NMRARGRVAGR
-5108 IMSTGDIQVSDAIT
+5108 ITSTGDIMLSDGIT

-5165 NEVKSLDP
+5165 NEVKALDP
-5173 KSDHYGMKDVHEFL
+5173 NSDHYGMKDVHEFL
-5187 SGTLTNEDFQQYLRS
+5187 AETLSNPDFQQHLRS

-5223 PGWVRN
+5223 PGYVRN

-5256 GEAFRISNAAQH
+5256 GEAFRMSNAAQH

-5326 FSVDGMTDT
+5326 FSIDGMTDT
-5335 QIREHLR
+5335 QIREYLR

-5425 RKIPVSDLGI
+5425 RKIPVSELGI

-5463 DPTTRGNLGG
+5463 DPTTRGNPGG

-5561 MNEVPDNIKA
+5561 MNEIPDNIKA
-5571 VLNDETLFNMDAY
+5571 VLNDETLFDMDAY

-5752 KRFEAMWRLS
+5752 KRFEAMWKLS
-5762 GEEGVEK
+5762 GEEGVDK

-5847 TLARKEAEAFVT
+5847 ALARKEAEAFVT

-5883 KEAFSTSLGASANV
+5883 KEAFSTSLGASANM

-5905 DRVSGENAGERE
+5905 DRVSGENSGERE

-6002 LLAKKLEESV
+6002 LLAKNLEESV
-6012 EQVYNLK
+6012 DQRFNLK

-6027 MIYNEPIKDSF
+6027 MIYNEPIKDTF

-6079 LGFSIASGIAD
+6079 LGFSIASSIAD

-6099 AEAAKRMTN
+6099 AEAVKRMAS
-6108 KKDRDKMAALM
+6108 KKERDKMAALM

-6296 DAGGRLVVKTDA
+6296 DAGGRLVMKTDA

-6330 LFKMVADYREM
+6330 MFKMLSDAREM
-6341 GTADFK
+6341 GTTDFK

-6367 VLCYLIYNGLK
+6367 ILCYLIYNGLK
-6378 DDDDEDNFVTAPNKQ
+6378 DDDDEDSFITAPNKQ

-6445 VPLHPEKALYFVPGG
+6445 VPLHPEKALYFAPGG
-6460 ATFADIHD
+6460 ATFADIYD
-6468 LLSDKTIR
+6468 LVSDKTIR